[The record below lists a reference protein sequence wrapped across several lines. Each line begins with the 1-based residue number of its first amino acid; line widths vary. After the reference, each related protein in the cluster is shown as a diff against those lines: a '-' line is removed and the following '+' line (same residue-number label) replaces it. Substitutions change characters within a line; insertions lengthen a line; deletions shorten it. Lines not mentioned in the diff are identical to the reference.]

1 MGGGAFYPDVAA
13 LEVLVLP
20 DRNDLF
26 DAFDGIAARCKR
38 VSSMRRRC
46 RDGNTRFADLE
57 PANPM
62 MDRECRGRPM
72 AADFVDDT
80 GERPLGERLIR
91 FVNEMLNAPALIV
104 IAHKTEKGRDRTRFI
119 GPDQPHECRHIE
131 HVGRDACECHGCGSL
146 SPRCRRRSNSWNFPP
161 EMTER
166 TMTGAKIDSVLYR
179 TRDIF
184 PRVARR
190 ALQAVSER
198 KA

>member
-1 MGGGAFYPDVAA
+1 
-13 LEVLVLP
+13 
-20 DRNDLF
+20 
-26 DAFDGIAARCKR
+26 
-38 VSSMRRRC
+38 
-46 RDGNTRFADLE
+46 
-57 PANPM
+57 
-62 MDRECRGRPM
+62 M

-91 FVNEMLNAPALIV
+91 FVNEILNAPALIV

-131 HVGRDACECHGCGSL
+131 RVGRDACECHGCVSL
-146 SPRCRRRSNSWNFPP
+146 SPRCRRCSNSWNVACASGSALTSDTMMPTANDSGIDSDHRSRRFPP

-166 TMTGAKIDSVLYR
+166 TMTGAKIDSVLHR

-184 PRVARR
+184 PRVAGR
-190 ALQAVSER
+190 ALEAVSER